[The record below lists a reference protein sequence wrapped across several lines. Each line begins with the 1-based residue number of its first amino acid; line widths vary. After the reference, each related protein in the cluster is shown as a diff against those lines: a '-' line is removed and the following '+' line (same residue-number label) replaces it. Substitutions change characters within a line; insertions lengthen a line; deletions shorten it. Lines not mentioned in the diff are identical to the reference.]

1 MSFVILN
8 NPGECP
14 MSKSSEDDLRD
25 ILDKTALEI
34 AEMSNNPRT
43 WQSWMVYLLGRL
55 EAEAMKNSAYME
67 SFKEMLSSLQDE
79 LRNRLKTGGW

>member
-1 MSFVILN
+1 
-8 NPGECP
+8 

-55 EAEAMKNSAYME
+55 ESEAMKNSAYME

>member
-1 MSFVILN
+1 
-8 NPGECP
+8 

-34 AEMSNNPRT
+34 AEMSTNPRT

-55 EAEAMKNSAYME
+55 EAEAMKNPAHME
-67 SFKEMLSSLQDE
+67 SFKEMLASLQDE

>member
-1 MSFVILN
+1 
-8 NPGECP
+8 

>member
-1 MSFVILN
+1 
-8 NPGECP
+8 

-43 WQSWMVYLLGRL
+43 WQSWMVY
-55 EAEAMKNSAYME
+55 
-67 SFKEMLSSLQDE
+67 
-79 LRNRLKTGGW
+79 